1 MGNHKPPSTIILF
14 ILISVASVAA
24 VIYTPALPQIKSF
37 FNIDSDK
44 VSWAVNLFL
53 LGYAVGQLIYAPL
66 SNRFNRRH
74 TLFCGLSLASV
85 GAGICILSYYL
96 QNYYVLLLGLLVTSL
111 GSCAGLTLAFTII
124 NDVYDAH
131 QSRKVIPMVTLSFSI
146 MPGLG
151 VFVGSFLVDRFYWPV
166 CFVFLLGYFLF
177 VGLLVYLLPETC
189 KRTDPNALQL
199 SNIYGR
205 FKEVFSSGKLWYY
218 SLLWGFCTSIV
229 YIFAATAPLVVIT
242 QMQVDPS
249 VYGMFTLI
257 TSFGLL
263 SGTLFTRLMV
273 SLLSPV
279 QMMIS
284 GLLIGLVGSVS
295 FVLLSLFTVI
305 GPWEIFCCMF
315 FVFFGLPAIFTTAS
329 SLAAKGQNDKASASS
344 VMTFI
349 NMGVTVALFFGVTLL
364 PGDPERV
371 LPEVVLVILLA
382 IALFIFSSRYLSLG
396 EEA

>member
-151 VFVGSFLVDRFYWPV
+151 VFVCSF
-166 CFVFLLGYFLF
+166 
-177 VGLLVYLLPETC
+177 LPETC